1 MGDYGPVGVQI
12 LKIIWINIL
21 LSGDNAIVIALACRA
36 LPPRQRFWGI
46 ILGAGAA
53 VLLRIFFT
61 VILQYVLELPWLKLV
76 GGLLLL
82 WIAIKLLTQDEA
94 DEAEYCMVRDNLW
107 GAVRTVAIADIVM
120 SLDNVLAIAAA
131 AKGNTGLIIFGLA
144 ISIPLIVAGATLI
157 MALLTRYPVLV
168 WAGAALLGWI
178 AGELIVDD
186 RISLEQIQAW
196 APALVVP
203 DPETTIG
210 IKAGPALH
218 YAAATIG
225 TVIVLVWGWMLLRRR
240 SRVPSACPESMRRLS
255 KRGGCRGDAGP
266 ACVARPR
273 PAARASICRSHA
285 SSGPFGNGTRNHFSN
300 MKNRTTGT
308 KTPTPIALSGFSR
321 PTAIMKTNMKMAEAT

>member
-1 MGDYGPVGVQI
+1 MIEQLVEQFGGALGGYGPMGIQA

-61 VILQYVLELPWLKLV
+61 VILQHVLELPWLKLI

-82 WIAIKLLTQDEA
+82 WIAIKLLIQDETDEA
-94 DEAEYCMVRDNLW
+94 DIESSDNLW
-107 GAVRTVAIADIVM
+107 GAVRTVAIADVVM

-157 MALLTRYPVLV
+157 MALLTRFPILV

-178 AGELIVDD
+178 AGELVVGD
-186 RISLEQIQAW
+186 RIALAQIQAW
-196 APALVVP
+196 NPALVAP
-203 DPETTIG
+203 DPDSAIG

-218 YAAATIG
+218 YIAATIG
-225 TVIVLVWGWMLLRRR
+225 TVIVLLWGWMLLRRR
-240 SRVPSACPESMRRLS
+240 SRGAVGVP
-255 KRGGCRGDAGP
+255 GDHE
-266 ACVARPR
+266 
-273 PAARASICRSHA
+273 AA
-285 SSGPFGNGTRNHFSN
+285 
-300 MKNRTTGT
+300 
-308 KTPTPIALSGFSR
+308 
-321 PTAIMKTNMKMAEAT
+321 E